1 MTNSYAIIRAIAK
14 VDGMSYAEKF
24 AGTMVA
30 LHLDRKKNQIAVK
43 QELIAN
49 ECGLT
54 LRSVRGAV
62 AKLIAAGI
70 FTSRRTRD
78 RLILIPAQT
87 FEDHSVKES
96 VYMDRNICSYL
107 AGTTVPISNKKLL
120 PLEYDLTFRTREE
133 EENKRERERLSREM
147 I

>member
-24 AGTMVA
+24 AGTMIA

-43 QELIAN
+43 QEVIAN

-62 AKLIAAGI
+62 AKMISAGI

-78 RLILIPAQT
+78 RLILFPA
-87 FEDHSVKES
+87 
-96 VYMDRNICSYL
+96 
-107 AGTTVPISNKKLL
+107 
-120 PLEYDLTFRTREE
+120 
-133 EENKRERERLSREM
+133 
-147 I
+147 